1 MGSIKNK
8 INILKEFLL
17 KVKFQIFWTIQS
29 YPKNE
34 IFGNIG
40 KNSILARPTNISN
53 PTGIYI
59 EDQVEV
65 RYGFSVINS
74 ETEKVIIKKYTV
86 LAPMCTI
93 ITNSHRATV
102 GVPQFL
108 LGESHVNDKSSDVII
123 NEDVW
128 VGAQSTI
135 MAGVNIG
142 RGAIVGARA
151 LVTKD
156 VPPYA
161 LVVGMPAKI
170 VGVKFSKVGIMEHER
185 ILYTE
190 DKRMTKEEIDS
201 LFETFYS
208 DKKILGC
215 EKPLS
220 KEQKEIIEN
229 VRLHRVK

>member
-1 MGSIKNK
+1 MGSIRNK
-8 INILKEFLL
+8 IRNLKEFLSR
-17 KVKFQIFWTIQS
+17 VKYLMLWTIQS
-29 YPKNE
+29 YPNNDKL
-34 IFGNIG
+34 GSIG
-40 KNSILARPTNISN
+40 KNSILAKPTNINN
-53 PTGIYI
+53 PKGVYI
-59 EDQVEV
+59 EDQVKV

-74 ETEKVIIKKYTV
+74 KTENVIIKKYTV

-93 ITNSHRATV
+93 ITNSHRSTV
-102 GVPQFL
+102 GIPQFL
-108 LGESHVNDKSSDVII
+108 LGESHVNDKSANVVI

-128 VGAQSTI
+128 VGAQCTI

-151 LVTKD
+151 LVTND

-170 VGVKFSKVGIMEHER
+170 VGVKFSKSGIMEHER

-190 DKRMTKEEIDS
+190 DERMTEKEIEN

-208 DKKILGC
+208 DKKIFGC
-215 EKPLS
+215 ETPLTE
-220 KEQKEIIEN
+220 EQKEIVET
-229 VRLHRVK
+229 VKRRRLN

>member
-1 MGSIKNK
+1 MGSIRNK
-8 INILKEFLL
+8 INILRDFLS
-17 KVKFQIFWTIQS
+17 KVKFQIFWVTQS

-34 IFGNIG
+34 LFGNIG
-40 KNSILARPTNISN
+40 KNSILANPVNISN
-53 PTGIYI
+53 PAGIYI
-59 EDQVEV
+59 DDQVKV

-93 ITNSHRATV
+93 ITNSHRSTV
-102 GVPQFL
+102 GIPQFL
-108 LGESHVNDKSSDVII
+108 LGESHVNDKSADVII

-142 RGAIVGARA
+142 RGAVVGARA
-151 LVTKD
+151 LVTND

-170 VGVKFSKVGIMEHER
+170 VGVKFSKAGIMEHER

-190 DKRMTKEEIDS
+190 DKRMTEKEIDN
-201 LFETFYS
+201 LFETYYS
-208 DKKILGC
+208 GKRIFGC
-215 EKPLS
+215 ERPLTE
-220 KEQKEIIEN
+220 KQKEIVDT
-229 VRLHRVK
+229 VRRRRLN